1 MISFTEFIETM
12 RRNDVS
18 SIALEFHPPTAYAPE
33 KEGSDVELTV
43 YGGSVALPGVKFCR
57 VEFFPPQQ
65 KPEPQDPEKK
75 PVPAAADPAPQP
87 EPVRP
92 VAGGTAEGNPKGVAS
107 ADALPQPAAEAKP
120 VEAAKKPEPE
130 PEKRAEEPAKPKR
143 ESKKAKAAAETPKPQ
158 PAEPQ
163 PPLPPPA
170 GVYDVFV
177 ETIEQDDGTKTEV
190 KRMLISK
197 MTLDD
202 MLRVNASFQLGLD
215 TDVATEALRNEIT
228 SCFI

>member
-1 MISFTEFIETM
+1 MLNLTEFIETM
-12 RRNDVS
+12 RRNDVY
-18 SIALEFHPPTAYAPE
+18 SIDLEFHPPTAYAPE
-33 KEGSDVELTV
+33 KEGSDVELTI

-75 PVPAAADPAPQP
+75 PVPAAAEPVPKP
-87 EPVRP
+87 EPVPLQP
-92 VAGGTAEGNPKGVAS
+92 VKAVEPTAA
-107 ADALPQPAAEAKP
+107 APQAAAEAKP
-120 VEAAKKPEPE
+120 VEAVKKPEPE
-130 PEKRAEEPAKPKR
+130 PEKRAEEPVKPKR
-143 ESKKAKAAAETPKPQ
+143 ESEKAKSEAEAPKPQ
-158 PAEPQ
+158 PESAAAQ

-190 KRMLISK
+190 KRLMISK